1 MKKFSKCMALLA
13 TLSLFFSLFSCKQ
26 EPDDPDLSEVSVDL
40 KEKEKV
46 FFEGDTLSKEDVVVM
61 AFYSDRS
68 TKDVTNKAKFTPEL
82 PCTLTTSF
90 DLTIDYEEKK
100 AALKIE
106 VGKKTDYYEDES
118 GKRIKLKEISLA
130 LKNSD
135 KQFFEGDVISKDDF
149 VVTAKYEDDTT
160 KIVTDG
166 VTFEGLTDEKLTVG
180 NKTIRA
186 TYGSQVKSL
195 DIAVHERGAKVTS
208 ILLTLK
214 AGRTFFVGDTIS
226 TDDFTVIAIFSDGAT
241 EDVTSASQFTG
252 LGKITKAGN
261 VEITVIY
268 SSKITSITVKVTESN
283 PVVKP
288 EGLYIVGDFNQ
299 WDFGDGI
306 IPMKKDGNC
315 FYYEF
320 EETGIIEFK
329 ICKTQG
335 WMGQVFGGVA
345 IPNTGVY
352 VAPHLAVDLIYTE
365 NATVDIANSG
375 DRVYVRYEN
384 GIYYVRYAA
393 KGEIVDPDEEMEI
406 VEGIL
411 FDIDACVDDGNEVPY
426 WSDYVLE
433 GERLKAIVVSYEG
446 SVFFDYEYQWY
457 RYKESVLVDSSP
469 VSGETSDRS
478 PVFEKGYF
486 YYCVVTATARDNPRN
501 IVKKKSF
508 EFYICS
514 KNMDDVSLSD
524 TTINLNNAEITK
536 NLWVINPY
544 CDSIEWEVSD
554 PFMVALD
561 GYSNIGGNKTYEV
574 TLRALR
580 NGEATIT
587 VTMTRGGVEKSF
599 TCTVTVSGLNVEEGK
614 YSWWYYELD
623 TSEASDSQAVGLI
636 FNHSLGMIQTKDIK
650 NVQSK
655 GEIFYKWD
663 GEGRTVLAEVDKS
676 KVDES
681 ILQTGLDTEN
691 KLVVYVSVPDRV
703 SSVYLH
709 AWDMN
714 IPAPFTF
721 TGEQWPGVLM
731 NKCTENPVE

>member
-1 MKKFSKCMALLA
+1 MKKFSKCMVLLA

-130 LKNSD
+130 LKDSD

-180 NKTIRA
+180 NKTIKA

-226 TDDFTVIAIFSDGAT
+226 TDDFTVIAIFSDGTT
-241 EDVTSASQFTG
+241 EDVTWYSSFEG
-252 LGKITKAGN
+252 LGKQTESGN
-261 VEITVIY
+261 VKITATY
-268 SSKITSITVKVTESN
+268 SSKITSITVKVVISET
-283 PVVKP
+283 
-288 EGLYIVGDFNQ
+288 LYIYDYDETVGEWEWKSMQ
-299 WDFGDGI
+299 VEKEGS
-306 IPMKKDGNC
+306 C

-320 EETGIIEFK
+320 ERTGTIDFCISTSK
-329 ICKTQG
+329 S
-335 WMGQVFGGVA
+335 WSGQIGRGVA
-345 IPNTGVY
+345 IPQTGDY
-352 VAPHLAVDLIYTE
+352 VVLNNYNSEDTAV
-365 NATVDIANSG
+365 VIANLE
-375 DRVYVRYEN
+375 DRIYIRYEE
-384 GIYYVRYAA
+384 GIYYARYVSQD
-393 KGEIVDPDEEMEI
+393 KITELDPDEHIES
-406 VEGIL
+406 VASIL
-411 FDIDACVDDGNEVPY
+411 FDIGFKDVDEIGFSYIPEYMLKGEKLEV
-426 WSDYVLE
+426 D
-433 GERLKAIVVSYEG
+433 
-446 SVFFDYEYQWY
+446 VFPHSESALCNYTYQWWFFNSNEWY
-457 RYKESVLVDSSP
+457 EVDGATSTTSP
-469 VSGETSDRS
+469 N
-478 PVFEKGYF
+478 FEEGNSYC
-486 YYCVVTATARDNPRN
+486 CVVTAISIDNPQYKIEKN
-501 IVKKKSF
+501 SPS
-508 EFYICS
+508 FYICS

-731 NKCTENPVE
+731 KECTASDENPAE